1 MLLYVGRHCLH
12 VRRPSAAPTSAA
24 GNCVTTRFAIP
35 GSIGCA
41 ARACWVSRPHC
52 EHRLRGLAVARS
64 SSVRA
69 RVLWHSHLFE
79 HIARDGQVGTRSHLL
94 GFRRSPRGDPRM
106 TRDWRRGGGSGGGS
120 GGRGGI
126 HPHIPPMQ
134 YGTQPFI
141 QLHAASL
148 KEITQRTRRCAS
160 TKGSLLEQRKS
171 ELDASARLV
180 AQRVNA
186 RYLFRDQWRLRL
198 LSCVEQRH
206 QFKKPGSRCHPPAS
220 PR

>member
-12 VRRPSAAPTSAA
+12 VSRPSAAPTSAA

-94 GFRRSPRGDPRM
+94 GFRRSPRDDPRM
-106 TRDWRRGGGSGGGS
+106 TRDWRRGGGEVAVAAAAV
-120 GGRGGI
+120 
-126 HPHIPPMQ
+126 
-134 YGTQPFI
+134 
-141 QLHAASL
+141 AAS
-148 KEITQRTRRCAS
+148 IPTSHRCSTAPSRSSSCTPRRS
-160 TKGSLLEQRKS
+160 KR
-171 ELDASARLV
+171 
-180 AQRVNA
+180 
-186 RYLFRDQWRLRL
+186 
-198 LSCVEQRH
+198 
-206 QFKKPGSRCHPPAS
+206 S
-220 PR
+220 PRGRDDARQQRDPS